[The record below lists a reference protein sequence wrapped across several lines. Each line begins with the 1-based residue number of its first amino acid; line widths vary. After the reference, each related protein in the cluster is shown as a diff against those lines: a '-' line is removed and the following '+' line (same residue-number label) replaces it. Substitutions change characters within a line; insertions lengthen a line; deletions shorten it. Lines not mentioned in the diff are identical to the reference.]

1 MAQLNNV
8 GQGKFTVQPL
18 SPQAFICSSIAAVFG
33 PLAATAMLLLSLV
46 FALLGIK
53 FWGFR
58 RRLRFDRTIST
69 TTAAAA
75 TSQQQLQPPQY
86 AAYESQVS
94 ESSKRTYNNYK

>member
-8 GQGKFTVQPL
+8 GQGKYCVALIP
-18 SPQAFICSSIAAVFG
+18 SSFHLLIYIPAAVFG

-69 TTAAAA
+69 STAAAA

-94 ESSKRTYNNYK
+94 ESSKNNIQ